1 MNKQTPTATRQ
12 RGVSRGWLAVILTL
26 AILIIDQVIKI
37 EVKTNMCLHQSI
49 RITDWFYINFIENS
63 GMAYGMTFINKL
75 VLSLFRIVAVSVIGY
90 YLWKQV
96 KEKARYGYIVCLAMI
111 LAGAA
116 GNIFDSMFY
125 GLCFNASSP
134 YYVSYFVP
142 FGQGYAPFLMGKV
155 VDMFYFP
162 IIDTYWPQWMPFV
175 GGDHFIFFSPV
186 FNFADACISVGVIVL
201 LLFYRRELG
210 TLSLKS
216 AEETDKDKH
225 EEQQD

>member
-1 MNKQTPTATRQ
+1 MNKQTTTATRQ
-12 RGVSRGWLAVILTL
+12 RGLSRGWLAVILTL

-216 AEETDKDKH
+216 AEESDKDKN

>member
-1 MNKQTPTATRQ
+1 MNKQTATATRQ
-12 RGVSRGWLAVILTL
+12 RGISRGWLAVILTL
-26 AILIIDQVIKI
+26 AIIIIDQVIKI

-216 AEETDKDKH
+216 AEESDKDKN